1 MALTTVD
8 ITTSAGNVYVSS
20 GNTAVTW
27 CSFANYDPSANATIT
42 VNVVPSGD
50 SVSNTNSVLNTLEVN
65 AGDTYQMYAAGEK
78 LLLEDGDRIVAL
90 ANANSRISAVVSYTS
105 I

>member
-1 MALTTVD
+1 MAITTVD
-8 ITTSAGNVYVSS
+8 IGTGAGNVYVSS

-27 CSFANYDPSANATIT
+27 CSFANYDSSNATVT

-50 SVSNTNSVLNTLEVN
+50 SVSNTNSILNALEIT
-65 AGDTYQMYAAGEK
+65 AGDTYQIYAGGEK

-90 ANANSRISAVVSYTS
+90 ANAASRVSATVSYTS

>member
-1 MALTTVD
+1 MAVTTVD
-8 ITTSAGNVYVSS
+8 ITTSAGNVYVSN
-20 GNTAVTW
+20 GNSAVTW
-27 CSFANYDPSANATIT
+27 CSFANYDGSNVTIT
-42 VNVVPSGD
+42 VNVVPNGD
-50 SVSNTNSVLNTLEVN
+50 IASNTNSVLNTLEIT

-90 ANANSRISAVVSYTS
+90 ANANSRVSAVVSYTS